1 MKMATSRSGTWILVL
16 SILLLN
22 MVAGFV
28 ITPLSSSSKKIP
40 KNQQKSQRAV
50 QIWVQAKKNEV
61 ESEKNAVEEKSVG
74 EIVTG
79 VASTTFEIFSIFGK
93 AVVDI
98 AKEVAEEN
106 KSPSVPN
113 VIVEVQK
120 SGERLGLTFDM
131 DGGKIILQKIEE
143 FSPAEVKDSLE
154 TGDQILTLNNK
165 VYSRDTDVAAAL
177 RSLDIGS
184 KIQFGIMR
192 EGYQTEE
199 VSMEDSPELSFLP
212 AQESVVE
219 EDNDSLDPS
228 AQETVVNTIE
238 ESQSIE
244 DDTTEEESLVT
255 VAIEKPE
262 GVLGVRFATFEG
274 IVKVN
279 AISDGASKEAKEKLS
294 LGDAIVSMNGL
305 KYSDDLVLA
314 AAIRSLPV
322 GEKIEFSIRRPATA
336 VQDPVPYSP
345 PAAPASVEPATE
357 RTLAEEKS
365 EVVREAITSVMKES
379 VSEPTPASAEELEV
393 TYTAA
398 EESVSEPTPASAEE
412 PKVSYTAAEVQ
423 LMLNEA
429 SKQTEVAQV
438 AVQQESVSEPTNAS
452 AEELEILY
460 TAAEAQ
466 LMLNEA
472 SKQTDPEVL
481 YTAAEKTN
489 ATLKLQVE
497 EGKKYA
503 AAKEAAKEVA
513 VERPK
518 LLRPPIIIREDLSE
532 N

>member
-1 MKMATSRSGTWILVL
+1 
-16 SILLLN
+16 

-106 KSPSVPN
+106 KSPS
-113 VIVEVQK
+113 
-120 SGERLGLTFDM
+120 
-131 DGGKIILQKIEE
+131 
-143 FSPAEVKDSLE
+143 EVKDSLE

-165 VYSRDTDVAAAL
+165 VYSTDTDVAAAL

-452 AEELEILY
+452 AEELEISY

-518 LLRPPIIIREDLSE
+518 LLRPPIVIREDLSE